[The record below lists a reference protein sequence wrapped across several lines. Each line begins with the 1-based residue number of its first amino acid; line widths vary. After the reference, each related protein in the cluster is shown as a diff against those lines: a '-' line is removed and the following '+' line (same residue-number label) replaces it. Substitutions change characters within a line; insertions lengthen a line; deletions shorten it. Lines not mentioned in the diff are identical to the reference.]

1 MDMTEFTRRL
11 DGLWAIHSSE
21 RSAVMQKKVAG
32 IVAEHAA
39 RGMLQSGGTLLS
51 IKQAFEEE
59 ISMGALSAFQLLQ
72 STHRAMGSDVNGD
85 IRTACHG
92 WLSHTILEFAHSCAT
107 ISEDH
112 IRRYSGGLQN
122 QSIIATTNLSHVGG
136 VQAAKYRLLL
146 DNYIDEA
153 RGVAETASQTTLLRS
168 ADKVDS
174 LTELFDRKAF
184 DEQLTKE
191 MRSATDSGESLALV
205 FVDVDHFKKVND
217 THGHQKGDDVLKAV
231 GKVLNGVVRGKGG
244 AFRYGGE
251 EMILLL
257 PNHRLAEAI
266 AVAERCRI
274 EIEAAR
280 PGDIAVTASLGI
292 GVYPDLSKTREE
304 LVEIADKAMYDAKNL
319 GRNLVRFHGEP
330 EPKANDVKR
339 EPERK
344 QPEVGRLTTAQMEK
358 IRRDHFQRRGA
369 VCPED
374 QTPLRILEF
383 NEMGRTTP
391 RLIISCPLCGL
402 NEDIG

>member
-21 RSAVMQKKVAG
+21 RSVAMQKKVAG
-32 IVAEHAA
+32 IATEHAA
-39 RGMLQSGGTLLS
+39 RGVLRSGGTLLS

-59 ISMGALSAFQLLQ
+59 ISMGALRAFELLQ
-72 STHRAMGSDVNGD
+72 STHRAMGSEANGD

-92 WLSHTILEFAHSCAT
+92 WLAHAISEFAHSCAT
-107 ISEDH
+107 ASEDH
-112 IRRYSGGLQN
+112 IRQYSGGLQN
-122 QSIIATTNLSHVGG
+122 QSILAMTNLSQVGG
-136 VQAAKYRLLL
+136 TQATKYRILL
-146 DNYIDEA
+146 DNYFDEA
-153 RGVAETASQTTLLRS
+153 RGVAETASQTTLTRS
-168 ADKVDS
+168 ADKIDS
-174 LTELFDRKAF
+174 LTELLDRKTF
-184 DEQLTKE
+184 DEQLTE
-191 MRSATDSGESLALV
+191 EIRSAADCGESLALV

-231 GKVLNGVVRGKGG
+231 GKILNGVVRGKGS

-251 EMILLL
+251 EMIVLL
-257 PNHRLAEAI
+257 PNHSLGEAI

-280 PGDIAVTASLGI
+280 PGGIAVTASLGI

-304 LVEIADKAMYDAKNL
+304 LVQIADKAMYDAKNR

-330 EPKANDVKR
+330 EPKANDVRR

-344 QPEVGRLTTAQMEK
+344 QPEGSRLTSAQMEK
-358 IRRDHFQRRGA
+358 MRKDHFQRRGA

-374 QTPLRILEF
+374 QTPLRVLEF
-383 NEMGRTTP
+383 NEMGRATP